1 MSDIVTFGETM
12 LRLSTPTDERL
23 ETSRELGLRI
33 GGAES
38 NVAVAAARLGTNATW
53 LSKLPDSPLGRRVT
67 NELQGHGVEPEICW
81 SDSNRQGLYFIERGS
96 APRETNV
103 IYDRS
108 ETAIATARPA
118 DFDRSTIADAELFF
132 TCGITPALSD
142 RLAKTTKQLLE
153 TARSAGTTTAFD
165 VNYRSKLWSP
175 SEARDR
181 LVELLP
187 EIDVLVTAQRD
198 ARTVFEYDG
207 NPSDI
212 AMALCTDFD
221 FRTVIVTCGSEG
233 AIACH
238 DGAVFEQSA
247 FETETVDPIGT
258 GDAFVGGFLSR
269 RIDGDSVSNALAYAS
284 ATAALKQTVEGD
296 LAVVTP
302 AEVEKLL
309 AAEGSGTGIM
319 R

>member
-1 MSDIVTFGETM
+1 MSEIVTFGETM
-12 LRLSTPTDERL
+12 LRLSTPTGERL
-23 ETSRELGLRI
+23 ETSRELDLRI

-38 NVAVAAARLGTNATW
+38 NVAVTAARLETDATW

-67 NELQGHGVEPEICW
+67 HELRGHGVDPEVCW
-81 SDSNRQGLYFIERGS
+81 DDSNRQGLYFIEKGS

-108 ETAIATARPA
+108 ETAIATASPT
-118 DFDRSTIADAELFF
+118 DFDRSTIADASIFF

-142 RLAKTTKQLLE
+142 RLAETTKELLE

-165 VNYRSKLWSP
+165 INYRSKLWSP

-181 LVELLP
+181 LSELLP
-187 EIDVLVTAQRD
+187 DIDVLVTAQRD
-198 ARTVFEYDG
+198 ARTVFGYEG
-207 NPSDI
+207 HPSDI
-212 AMALCTDFD
+212 AAALCTDFD
-221 FRTVIVTCGSEG
+221 FRTVIVTCGREG
-233 AIACH
+233 AIARH
-238 DGAVFEQSA
+238 NGTLFEQPA
-247 FETETVDPIGT
+247 FETEAVDPVGT

-269 RIDGDSVSNALAYAS
+269 RLDGDSLSDALRYAS

-309 AAEGSGTGIM
+309 AAEGSGSGIM